1 MMHGFNLIAFILGL
15 SLLVI
20 AMTVMIDVYTQPA
33 VAAVRRVKEQHV
45 HIPTWAERFQ
55 KQHISNTHKHRR
67 GH

>member
-1 MMHGFNLIAFILGL
+1 MMNGYNLIAFILGL

-20 AMTVMIDVYTQPA
+20 AMTVVIDVYTQPA
-33 VAAVRRVKEQHV
+33 VNAVRRAKDQHF

-55 KQHISNTHKHRR
+55 KQHMSNTHKHRR